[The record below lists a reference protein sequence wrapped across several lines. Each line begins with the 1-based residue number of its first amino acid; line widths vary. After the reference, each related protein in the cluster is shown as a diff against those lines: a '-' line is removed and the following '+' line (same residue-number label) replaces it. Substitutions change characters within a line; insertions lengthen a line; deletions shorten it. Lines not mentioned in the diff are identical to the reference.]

1 MATDHEGGRPAALP
15 QLGRR
20 RLLLLGGAMFMQPAC
35 GGIATAVSG
44 RDGGPEPGDGAGPR
58 ADAGTASDGNVGS
71 DGPTGL
77 DGGGRADSGGPV
89 DASAIDGTAHTE
101 GGPGCA
107 TGTNVFALTF
117 AQYPALKS
125 VGGSVNVTATGYADP
140 TCGLGNI
147 FVFQKSPGTYV
158 ALSSSCTHA
167 CCILAYTG
175 GELLCPCDGATFDLT
190 GATTSG
196 RTSVNLAALAV
207 CSDANGV
214 YVSW

>member
-1 MATDHEGGRPAALP
+1 
-15 QLGRR
+15 
-20 RLLLLGGAMFMQPAC
+20 MQPAC
-35 GGIATAVSG
+35 GGIASAVDG
-44 RDGGPEPGDGAGPR
+44 RDGGPEPGDGAGPH
-58 ADAGTASDGNVGS
+58 ADAGTASDGSVGS
-71 DGPTGL
+71 DGPTDL
-77 DGGGRADSGGPV
+77 DGGGRTDTGVPV
-89 DASAIDGTAHTE
+89 DASAIDSAAHTE
-101 GGPGCA
+101 AGPGCA
-107 TGTNVFALTF
+107 TGTNVFALAF
-117 AQYPALKS
+117 AQYPTLKN

-140 TCGLGNI
+140 TCRQGNI

-175 GELLCPCDGATFDLT
+175 GKLLCPCDGATFDLT

-196 RTSVNLAALAV
+196 RTSVNLAVLAV